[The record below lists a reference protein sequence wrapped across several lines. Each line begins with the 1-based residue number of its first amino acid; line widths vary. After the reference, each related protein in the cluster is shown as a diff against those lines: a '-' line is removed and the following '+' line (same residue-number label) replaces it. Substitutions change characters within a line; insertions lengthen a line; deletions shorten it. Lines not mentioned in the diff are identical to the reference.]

1 MSCFVQYNSPNSGGA
16 EYTNAISTYC
26 TTEVQGQAIFKPH
39 RSKCGLE
46 GIWFMHVVR
55 TGMKVKC

>member
-1 MSCFVQYNSPNSGGA
+1 MQYNSLNFGGA
-16 EYTNAISTYC
+16 EYTNGISTYC
-26 TTEVQGQAIFKPH
+26 TTEVQGQEIFKSN

-55 TGMKVKC
+55 RGMKVKC